1 MTFAYETYLD
11 QFDKFKFEVDGFTN
25 FVATQTIDTL
35 TFFGYN
41 AYQMANLKALSV
53 KLFFNNIY
61 IAQIIEGCNGLSVI
75 ILFSSIVVAF
85 SGKLKQTVLFILI
98 GSLLIHLLNVLRI
111 AMLCVLIYNFPKQEE
126 ILHGVIFPIIIYGF
140 VFLLW
145 VIWVNKFSVY
155 AKKST

>member
-11 QFDKFKFEVDGFTN
+11 QFDQFKFEVDGFTN
-25 FVATQTIDTL
+25 FVASQTIDTL

-111 AMLCVLIYNFPKQEE
+111 AMLCVLIYNFPQQEE
-126 ILHGVIFPIIIYGF
+126 ILHGVIFPMIIYGF
-140 VFLLW
+140 VFMLW
-145 VIWVNKFSVY
+145 VVWVNKFSVY
-155 AKKST
+155 AKKSV

>member
-25 FVATQTIDTL
+25 LVAEQTIDIL

-41 AYQMANLKALSV
+41 AYEMPNLRALSV

-75 ILFSSIVVAF
+75 ILFSAIVVAF
-85 SGKLKQTVLFILI
+85 SGKLKQTILFIII
-98 GSLLIHLLNVLRI
+98 GSLMIHLLNVLRI
-111 AMLCVLIYNFPKQEE
+111 AMLCVLIYDFPQHEE
-126 ILHGVIFPIIIYGF
+126 ILHGVIFPLIIYGF

-155 AKKST
+155 AKKSV